1 MAKIMTD
8 HHCVVALKHAYDAV
22 IACCAQQMR
31 KYGISRLNFVYKK
44 DELKPHIV
52 SNVTGVGDAILSI
65 SINSN
70 GGLSAR
76 VAGGH
81 FDDLAYESNDAYVVD
96 DVIVLY
102 NKVMAEIASAQELR
116 RISAP

>member
-1 MAKIMTD
+1 MTD
-8 HHCVVALKHAYDAV
+8 HHCVVALMHAYDAV

-44 DELKPHIV
+44 EELKPHIV

-76 VAGGH
+76 VACCH
-81 FDDLAYESNDAYVVD
+81 FNDLSYESNDEYIVD

-102 NKVMAEIASAQELR
+102 NKVVSEIAAAQQLR
-116 RISAP
+116 GTSAP